1 MRGAFSLTSL
11 TATLSLLLGIQLA
24 GCERSQSQGP
34 QSAPAAQVTSRFGAP
49 DANAHGGGNS
59 REPWSYQD
67 WPTGPYK
74 VVDNWPKP
82 LPDTRHSHD
91 GWTWGSFGSVYAESP
106 DRIWIAMRGEL
117 PLPAGAAPWT
127 PYVALNPPRTANGNS
142 DGVTATCG
150 EEPKRGWER
159 RFEHSIF
166 VVNRTGELVDE
177 WPELDKLFSATP
189 CGRGP
194 HQIKI
199 SPYDPEKHVWI
210 IDDQHHM
217 IYRFTHDG
225 KLDMKK
231 GELGV
236 AGRGP
241 NNFNRPTDIAW
252 LPDGTYFITDGYG
265 GTRVAKFD
273 KNDNFVKDWGEAPK
287 DPQHPGPN
295 EFNTVHSIA
304 ISKDGRLFVVD
315 RGHERMQVFDTDGKF
330 ITMWSLRSPHW
341 PASQAHARDESL
353 HRRQGLHLGRRR
365 RHESNP
371 KIRPRRQL
379 LVRVGCTRPAAG
391 TLELSARAHDRPA
404 RQSLHR
410 RLLRGT
416 RAEVRADRGRGPEQ
430 ASGTAAAH
438 LGHVHEEAVAA
449 RRVSFCP

>member
-1 MRGAFSLTSL
+1 MRGSTATTSLAAAFSILIVTV
-11 TATLSLLLGIQLA
+11 LA
-24 GCERSQSQGP
+24 GCEQSGP
-34 QSAPAAQVTSRFGAP
+34 PATQTPSAATQSAGRYGAP
-49 DANAHGGGNS
+49 DANAHPGGAQ
-59 REPWSYQD
+59 PWSYQD
-67 WPTGPYK
+67 WPTGPYR
-74 VVDNWPKP
+74 VVENWPKP

-106 DRIWIAMRGEL
+106 DRIWVAMRGEL

-127 PYVALNPPRTANGNS
+127 PYAALNPPRTTTGNS

-166 VVNRTGELVDE
+166 VLNRAGELVDE
-177 WPELDKLFSATP
+177 WPELDKLFSATR

-194 HQIKI
+194 HSIKI
-199 SPYDPEKHVWI
+199 SPYDAEKHVWI
-210 IDDQHHM
+210 IDDQQHM

-330 ITMWSLRSPHW
+330 ITMWPLRSPHW
-341 PASQAHARDESL
+341 PASQQTLVTNHFIDDKGFIWAGDGRTNRILKFDLDGNFLYSWGAPGPQPGRLNCL
-353 HRRQGLHLGRRR
+353 HGLTTDQLGNLYIADCFAGRVQKF
-365 RHESNP
+365 EPIEGADPN
-371 KIRPRRQL
+371 KLAGQL
-379 LVRVGCTRPAAG
+379 LRTWDTFTKKP
-391 TLELSARAHDRPA
+391 
-404 RQSLHR
+404 
-410 RLLRGT
+410 
-416 RAEVRADRGRGPEQ
+416 
-430 ASGTAAAH
+430 
-438 LGHVHEEAVAA
+438 
-449 RRVSFCP
+449 

>member
-1 MRGAFSLTSL
+1 MHARSSRTSSTSVL
-11 TATLSLLLGIQLA
+11 IALLGVALA
-24 GCERSQSQGP
+24 GCEPSGSP
-34 QSAPAAQVTSRFGAP
+34 APPAAQGSARYGAP
-49 DANAHGGGNS
+49 SAAEPGGGA
-59 REPWSYQD
+59 RKEPWSYQD

-74 VVDNWPKP
+74 VVENWPKP

-91 GWTWGSFGSVYAESP
+91 GWTWGSFGGVYAESP
-106 DRIWIAMRGEL
+106 DRIWLAMRGEL

-127 PYVALNPPRTANGNS
+127 PYVALNPARTATGNG
-142 DGVTATCG
+142 DGMTATCG

-159 RFEHSIF
+159 RFEHSII
-166 VVNRTGELVDE
+166 VVNRAGELVDE
-177 WPELDKLFSATP
+177 WPELDKLFSAGP

-210 IDDQHHM
+210 IDDQLHM

-225 KLDMKK
+225 KLEMSK

-236 AGRGP
+236 KGRGP

-265 GTRVAKFD
+265 GTRVAKYD
-273 KNDNFVKDWGEAPK
+273 KNDNFVKDWGDAPK

-315 RGHERMQVFDTDGKF
+315 RGHERMQVFDTDGNF

-341 PASQAHARDESL
+341 PASQRTLVTSHFIDDKGFIWAGDGGTNRILKFDLDGNFLYGWGAPGPQPGRFGCL
-353 HRRQGLHLGRRR
+353 HGLTTDQLGNLYVADC
-365 RHESNP
+365 SAG
-371 KIRPRRQL
+371 
-379 LVRVGCTRPAAG
+379 RVQKFEPIEGADPNKVAG
-391 TLELSARAHDRPA
+391 QILRTWDKSATKP
-404 RQSLHR
+404 
-410 RLLRGT
+410 
-416 RAEVRADRGRGPEQ
+416 
-430 ASGTAAAH
+430 
-438 LGHVHEEAVAA
+438 
-449 RRVSFCP
+449 